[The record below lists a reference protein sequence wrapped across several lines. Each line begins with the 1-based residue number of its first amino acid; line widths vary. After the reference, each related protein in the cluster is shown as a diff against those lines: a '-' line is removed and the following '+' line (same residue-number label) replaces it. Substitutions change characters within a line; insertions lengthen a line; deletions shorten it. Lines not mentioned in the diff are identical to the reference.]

1 MILEDAKGGSRSDW
15 LAFRMLIERE
25 LGDKAKVGPLRKA
38 LLAQQNSDGGW
49 GLVRGD
55 PSHALVTGQAGD
67 AGTAAD
73 IAGANGTGT
82 ERALTVE
89 AKGIER
95 GAITRASRAKAHGG
109 FFSPLRRDALVD
121 LRARQLDRLRPFA
134 R

>member
-15 LAFRMLIERE
+15 
-25 LGDKAKVGPLRKA
+25 
-38 LLAQQNSDGGW
+38 LAQQNSDGGW

-89 AKGIER
+89 AKGLGR
-95 GAITRASRAKAHGG
+95 GAMTRASRAKAHGG
-109 FFSPLRRDALVD
+109 FFFRVPPGCSR
-121 LRARQLDRLRPFA
+121 
-134 R
+134 